1 MSLSFLIFRV
11 VSGSVLFVVGFV
23 TGQDLFAQTPLFNI
37 PYFGQTLLS
46 FVLGAAGLFIFPYL
60 VVYLFQ
66 TAQKWLTSL
75 IAVTVQTTVARSMGS
90 FLSTQ
95 AGKFKDQNSRSNPS
109 RADRAEKIRKTGK
122 DLKDVPAQGW
132 SASGGPI
139 VLLDTSVIIDGRIFD
154 VIKSGFLSGNLIV
167 PVFVVAELQ
176 GLADSADGL
185 KRQRGRRGLDL
196 LSEAKKN
203 KVSNLS
209 VWEGEI
215 EGIGVDDKLTKLA
228 RKLKAK
234 IATVDYNLNKVAS
247 VSGVAVLNLNDLSNL
262 VRSVILPGEKVKIKV
277 IQEGKEASQGVGYLP
292 DGTMIVVENGRSLLG
307 QEVEAEVSRLLQSS
321 AGKMIF
327 AKNPIPS

>member
-11 VSGSVLFVVGFV
+11 VFGSVLFIIGFV
-23 TGQDLFAQTPLFNI
+23 TGQDLFNQTPLFNI
-37 PYFGQTLLS
+37 PYFGQTLFS

-60 VVYLFQ
+60 IVYLFQ

-90 FLSTQ
+90 FLAAQ
-95 AGKFKDQNSRSNPS
+95 AGKFKDQSS
-109 RADRAEKIRKTGK
+109 KIKKTGK
-122 DLKDVPAQGW
+122 DLSNVNSPD
-132 SASGGPI
+132 SAKATSGRQLPI
-139 VLLDTSVIIDGRIFD
+139 VLLDTSVIIHGRIFD
-154 VIKSGFLSGNLIV
+154 VIKSGFLRGSLIV
-167 PVFVVAELQ
+167 PGFVIAELQ
-176 GLADSADGL
+176 GLSDSSDNL

-203 KVSNLS
+203 KGSNLS

-215 EGIGVDDKLTKLA
+215 EGIGIDGKLTKLA
-228 RKLKAK
+228 AKLKAK
-234 IATVDYNLNKVAS
+234 IVTVDYNLNKVAS
-247 VSGVAVLNLNDLSNL
+247 VSGVAVLNVNDLSNL
-262 VRSVILPGEKVKIKV
+262 VRAVILPGEKVKIRI

-292 DGTMIVVENGRSLLG
+292 DGTMIVVESGRSFLG

-327 AKNPIPS
+327 AKNPTSS